1 MLAGQHREFCCTHD
15 APRPSYLAAF
25 AALAAVLAI
34 CLAWSDEL
42 GFSSS
47 LTPRLIEQLAGKFGA
62 DARTRLAAWQKF
74 ILRQRLPED
83 QRERLAGKTERDI
96 LEAVNVF
103 FNRVPFVD
111 DLKHWGLLDYWASPA
126 EMLASNGGDCEDF
139 SIAKYFA
146 LKEIGIPISK
156 LRITYV
162 KATRINQAHMVV
174 AYYAGQGAEPL
185 ILDNLEDQIR
195 PASQRPD
202 LIPVYAF
209 NDDEVRLAKTGE
221 RAGSP
226 TQIRIWRGLLDK
238 LERERRM

>member
-1 MLAGQHREFCCTHD
+1 MLAGQDRESCCKHG
-15 APRPSYLAAF
+15 APRRSYLAAL
-25 AALAAVLAI
+25 ASLAAALAI

-47 LTPRLIEQLAGKFGA
+47 LTPGLIERLVRKFGA
-62 DARTRLAAWQKF
+62 DAKGRLAEWQKF
-74 ILRQRLPED
+74 IGSQRLPEE
-83 QRERLAGKTERDI
+83 QRAGLSPKKERDT

-103 FNRVPFVD
+103 FNRLMFVD
-111 DLKHWGLLDYWASPA
+111 DLKHWGVLDYWASPA

-174 AYYAGQGAEPL
+174 AYYPGQGAEPL

-202 LIPVYAF
+202 LIPVYNF
-209 NDDEVRLAKTGE
+209 NDDEVRLARTGAG
-221 RAGSP
+221 AGSP
-226 TQIRIWRGLLDK
+226 TQIRIWRGLLEK
-238 LERERRM
+238 LERERRT

>member
-1 MLAGQHREFCCTHD
+1 MLVGHDREFHRTHA
-15 APRPSYLAAF
+15 APRRPFLAALG
-25 AALAAVLAI
+25 ALAAALAI
-34 CLAWSDEL
+34 CLSWGSDL

-47 LTPRLIEQLAGKFGA
+47 LTPGLIEHLAGRFGA

-74 ILRQRLPED
+74 ILSQRLPED
-83 QRERLAGKTERDI
+83 RRESLSGKTERDI
-96 LEAVNVF
+96 LEGVNAF
-103 FNRVPFVD
+103 FNRLPFVD
-111 DLKHWGLLDYWASPA
+111 DLKHWGVLDYWASPA

-146 LKEIGIPISK
+146 LKEIGVPISR

-162 KATRINQAHMVV
+162 KATRINQAHMVL
-174 AYYAGQGAEPL
+174 AYYPGPDAEPL

-202 LIPVYAF
+202 LIPVYNF
-209 NDDEVRLAKTGE
+209 NDDEVQLARTGA

-226 TQIRIWRGLLDK
+226 TQIRTWRGLLDK
-238 LERERRM
+238 LEKERRM

>member
-1 MLAGQHREFCCTHD
+1 MRPALIRRYAS
-15 APRPSYLAAF
+15 PRGPFLGGL
-25 AALAAVLAI
+25 AALAAALAI
-34 CLAWSDEL
+34 CIAWSDEL
-42 GFSSS
+42 GFSTS
-47 LTPRLIEQLAGKFGA
+47 LTPGLIEQLARKFGA
-62 DARTRLAAWQKF
+62 DAKVRLAAWQKF
-74 ILRQRLPED
+74 VLSLRLPED
-83 QRERLAGKTERDI
+83 RREQISAKTERDI

-111 DLKHWGLLDYWASPA
+111 DLKHWGVLDYWASPA

-174 AYYAGQGAEPL
+174 AYYPGQGAEPL

-202 LIPVYAF
+202 LIPVYNF
-209 NDDEVRLAKTGE
+209 NDDEVRLARTGAG
-221 RAGSP
+221 AGSP
-226 TQIRIWRGLLDK
+226 TQIRIWRGLLEK
-238 LERERRM
+238 LERERRT

>member
-1 MLAGQHREFCCTHD
+1 MRSALTLRAASLRG
-15 APRPSYLAAF
+15 AYLATCV
-25 AALAAVLAI
+25 ALSALLAI
-34 CLAWSDEL
+34 FVSWGNDV

-47 LTPRLIEQLAGKFGA
+47 LTPSLIDQLAGKFGA
-62 DARTRLAAWQKF
+62 DARTRLSAWQKF
-74 ILRQRLPED
+74 IAGLRVPEE
-83 QRERLAGKTERDI
+83 QRETLSAKAERDI
-96 LEAVNVF
+96 LAAVNAF
-103 FNRVPFVD
+103 FNRLPFID
-111 DLKHWGLLDYWASPA
+111 DLKHWGVVDYWASPA
-126 EMLASNGGDCEDF
+126 EMVASNGGDCEDF

-174 AYYAGQGAEPL
+174 AYYPGGEGTEPV
-185 ILDNLEDQIR
+185 ILDNLEDEIR

-209 NDDEVRLAKTGE
+209 NDDEVRLARGGG
-221 RAGSP
+221 RASP

-238 LERERRM
+238 LEKERRT

>member
-1 MLAGQHREFCCTHD
+1 MLVDHDREFRRTHD
-15 APRPSYLAAF
+15 ALRRPFLAAF

-34 CLAWSDEL
+34 SLSWGGDL

-47 LTPRLIEQLAGKFGA
+47 LTPGLIEQFAGRFGA

-74 ILRQRLPED
+74 ILSRRLPEGR
-83 QRERLAGKTERDI
+83 RENLSGKTERDT
-96 LEAVNVF
+96 LEAVNAF
-103 FNRVPFVD
+103 FNRLPFID
-111 DLKHWGLLDYWASPA
+111 DLKHWGVVDYWASPA
-126 EMLASNGGDCEDF
+126 EMVASNGGDCEDF

-146 LKEIGIPISK
+146 LKEIGIPISR

-174 AYYAGQGAEPL
+174 VYYPGPDAEPL

-202 LIPVYAF
+202 LIPVYNF

-238 LERERRM
+238 LERERRK

>member
-1 MLAGQHREFCCTHD
+1 MLTGQNPGLSRAHD
-15 APRPSYLAAF
+15 APRRRLLAALGALA
-25 AALAAVLAI
+25 AALAIYLS
-34 CLAWSDEL
+34 WSGEL

-47 LTPRLIEQLAGKFGA
+47 LTPGLVERLAGKFGPE
-62 DARTRLAAWQKF
+62 ARTRLAAWQKF
-74 ILRQRLPED
+74 VHSRRLPED
-83 QRERLAGKTERDI
+83 LRENLSGKTERDI
-96 LEAVNVF
+96 LEAVNGF
-103 FNRVPFVD
+103 FNRLPFVD
-111 DLKHWGLLDYWASPA
+111 DLKHWGVVDYWASPA
-126 EMLASNGGDCEDF
+126 EMQASNGGDCEDF

-146 LKEIGIPISK
+146 LKEIGVPISR

-162 KATRINQAHMVV
+162 KATRINQAHMVL
-174 AYYAGQGAEPL
+174 AYYPGQDAEPL

-209 NDDEVRLAKTGE
+209 NDDEVRLAKSGE

-238 LERERRM
+238 LEREQQT

>member
-1 MLAGQHREFCCTHD
+1 MLVGHDRELRSTHE
-15 APRPSYLAAF
+15 APRRPLLAALG
-25 AALAAVLAI
+25 ALAVALAI
-34 CLAWSDEL
+34 CLSWGGEL

-47 LTPRLIEQLAGKFGA
+47 LTPGLIERLAGKFGA
-62 DARTRLAAWQKF
+62 EARTRLAAWQKF
-74 ILRQRLPED
+74 ILSQRMRED
-83 QRERLAGKTERDI
+83 RRESLSAKTERDI
-96 LEAVNVF
+96 LETVNVF
-103 FNRVPFVD
+103 FNRLLFVD
-111 DLKHWGLLDYWASPA
+111 DIKHWGVLDYWASPA

-174 AYYAGQGAEPL
+174 AYYAGPGAEPL

-202 LIPVYAF
+202 LIPVYNF

-226 TQIRIWRGLLDK
+226 TQIRIWRGLLEK
-238 LERERRM
+238 LERERRT

>member
-1 MLAGQHREFCCTHD
+1 MPADHGCELHRTHEP
-15 APRPSYLAAF
+15 PRRALL
-25 AALAAVLAI
+25 AALAALAVALAM
-34 CLAWSDEL
+34 CLSWGGEL

-47 LTPRLIEQLAGKFGA
+47 LTPGLMEQLAGRFGP

-74 ILRQRLPED
+74 ILGQRLPQD
-83 QRERLAGKTERDI
+83 RRENPSGKTERDI
-96 LEAVNVF
+96 LEAVNAF
-103 FNRVPFVD
+103 FNRLPFVD
-111 DLKHWGLLDYWASPA
+111 DLRHWGVVDYWASPA

-146 LKEIGIPISK
+146 LKEIGVPIAR

-162 KATRINQAHMVV
+162 KATRINQAHMVL
-174 AYYAGQGAEPL
+174 AYYPGPDTEPL

-202 LIPVYAF
+202 LIPVYHF
-209 NDDEVRLAKTGE
+209 NDDDVQLARTGA

-238 LERERRM
+238 LERERRT

>member
-1 MLAGQHREFCCTHD
+1 MRPALTRRPASRQRPFLAG
-15 APRPSYLAAF
+15 L
-25 AALAAVLAI
+25 AALAVALAI
-34 CLAWSDEL
+34 FLAWSDEL

-47 LTPRLIEQLAGKFGA
+47 LTPGLIEQLARKFGA
-62 DARTRLAAWQKF
+62 DAKIRLADWQKF
-74 ILRQRLPED
+74 IRSQRLPED

-111 DLKHWGLLDYWASPA
+111 DLKHWGVLDYWASPA

-174 AYYAGQGAEPL
+174 AYYPGPGAEPL

-202 LIPVYAF
+202 LIPVYNF
-209 NDDEVRLAKTGE
+209 NDDEVRLAKTGAD
-221 RAGSP
+221 AGSP

-238 LERERRM
+238 LERERRT